1 MFAVSTAAV
10 STAAVSTAAVSTAAV
25 STTAAATTNRRTG
38 MAGMN
43 DRRMGMAG
51 MNDCCMGMT
60 GMNDNCVGMMTA
72 TTAGMSAMPMMPA
85 VAAAPANAG
94 RKVLAAPVPARPV
107 PTVVIPAIIVTEPD
121 ELRALDH
128 IQAVGR
134 SANCSRRNHRGRVDV
149 GADDRCA
156 GNENGGGRNGNSEST
171 HDDLPVFEQIL

>member
-1 MFAVSTAAV
+1 MS
-10 STAAVSTAAVSTAAV
+10 
-25 STTAAATTNRRTG
+25 
-38 MAGMN
+38 GMN
-43 DRRMGMAG
+43 DRRMSMAG
-51 MNDCCMGMT
+51 MNDCCVGMT
-60 GMNDNCVGMMTA
+60 GMNDNSVAMMTA

-85 VAAAPANAG
+85 VTAAPADAG

-134 SANCSRRNHRGRVDV
+134 SVNCSRRNHRGRVDV
-149 GADDRCA
+149 DADDRCA

-171 HDDLPVFEQIL
+171 HDDLPVLDRLPQYE